1 MAIAVATIALFQ
13 FDFATGLLLGC
24 VLGAESPAVIVPAM
38 LRLKGL
44 GWGVKKGIPDAI
56 LTGSALSDVLLLLG
70 FSLLLAV
77 LSQGSATGLTLG
89 GLTLGPV
96 QLLPLHIIAQIVLGV
111 LLGWLTAHL
120 LVSILVT
127 APLGAWAIPTFAPKL
142 LERGEVDP
150 TKVTVAQQ
158 IVLLAAVDT
167 SPLAQKV
174 LTKAA
179 ELARRSDSEVIVLHV
194 IRVDDPR
201 AVDHLQMLASQRLA
215 DIRYRFVTA
224 PGSVPEAIV
233 DTAQTYGVAEI
244 ILGKRGHRPLE
255 EVLVGSVSQAVVETS
270 LLPVVLVED
279 DAVSR
284 QEP

>member
-1 MAIAVATIALFQ
+1 
-13 FDFATGLLLGC
+13 
-24 VLGAESPAVIVPAM
+24 M

-224 PGSVPEAIV
+224 PGSVLEAIV